1 MTKKTEL
8 EEALSGIDESKR
20 RTLIRIGLG
29 VTFVTPIV
37 ASFSME
43 GLTISKVQAAA
54 QDGWD
59 WLNHPIRKRIKTKIT
74 TTTSISCRLL
84 VWGRPCG

>member
-20 RTLIRIGLG
+20 RTLIRIGIG

-43 GLTISKVQAAA
+43 GLTISNVQAAA
-54 QDGWD
+54 QDG
-59 WLNHPIRKRIKTKIT
+59 
-74 TTTSISCRLL
+74 SGL
-84 VWGRPCG
+84 VEPSNSKKDKDKDHDFDKY